1 VKIATDTP
9 RLKNDGT
16 VFARD
21 SVKMFQN
28 MQKKRSKI
36 VLPDRLKESD
46 PVTSICSVTTLAQKR
61 KSTGIF
67 G

>member
-9 RLKNDGT
+9 RLNKNGT

-28 MQKKRSKI
+28 MQKKGAK
-36 VLPDRLKESD
+36 
-46 PVTSICSVTTLAQKR
+46 
-61 KSTGIF
+61 
-67 G
+67 

>member
-1 VKIATDTP
+1 MEP
-9 RLKNDGT
+9 WT

-28 MQKKRSKI
+28 MQKKGAK

-46 PVTSICSVTTLAQKR
+46 PVTSMFTIISYTV
-61 KSTGIF
+61 SS
-67 G
+67 